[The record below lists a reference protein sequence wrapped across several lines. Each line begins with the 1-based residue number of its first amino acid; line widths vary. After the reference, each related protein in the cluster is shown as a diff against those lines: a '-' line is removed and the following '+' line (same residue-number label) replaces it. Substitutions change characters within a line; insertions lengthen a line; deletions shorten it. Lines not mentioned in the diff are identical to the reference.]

1 MHIKFI
7 SLVFFLSGCSALVFE
22 TIWFRVTSIVLG
34 SSIWSAVT
42 VLSAFMAG
50 LAIGNTIMAIYG
62 EKFIHPFRTYIL
74 IEIIIGLT
82 GVGSVFFMNFL
93 STEIALL
100 LSDIT
105 NHSALLNFVRFVIAF
120 SILLIPSVAM
130 GMTLPILHKGLF
142 HFDNIF
148 SRSLGK
154 LYGWNTLGA
163 VSGVLLSEFLF
174 ISFFGIKG
182 TALSACLFNF
192 IAAFILM
199 QLFYENPIKFNDDK
213 NKFNFRQIKQIR
225 AYILPPFLTGFL
237 LLALEIIWFRYLLL
251 SRSGTSVTFAIML
264 ATILAG
270 IGLGGLIAT
279 RIKTQNTNLHP
290 LIINLSLIAAISV
303 VASFFF
309 HHLLIMHFMV
319 GVKSQIAYSI
329 LSAVV
334 LMLPTSIISG
344 MLFPLYGEV
353 IYRKLAVTTQASGLL
368 TLFNTTG
375 AALGSAFAT
384 FLLLPLIGVENSILI
399 LALGY
404 VFLSLLMVINQ
415 GIRTTTLN
423 AYITPLAIMLFVL
436 VLFPYGSLIKEYKN
450 FNKVHFPNEKLVQLR
465 EGLNETIQYF
475 KQEYL
480 GEPLYFRLVTNS
492 VFMSGTD
499 FTATR
504 YMKMFAYLP
513 YVLKDDIQD
522 VLLISYGVGNTAE
535 AITKIET
542 LNNFDV
548 VDISED
554 VLELSTIV
562 HDTTGIYPLR
572 NKKTNIHIEDGRF
585 FLQTTKNRYDLI
597 TGEPP
602 PPKIAGVVNL
612 YTKEYFD
619 LIFEKLNPGGIATYW
634 LPVYQLPELDALAI
648 IKSFCL
654 AFTDCSLW
662 QGVKLE
668 LILMGSRGGINT
680 ISTERFR
687 RIWDSEIGTDL
698 KSMGIE
704 QPGLIGTMFLADHE
718 ILNNLTKNVP
728 PVTDNHPQRI
738 SISYKQILYNP
749 KLYKDLLDIKRRYV
763 AFDNSQYI
771 DAIFS
776 RELIKE
782 TLDSFPYEDIIARL
796 LTPPMR
802 ISWEELK
809 HMLSDTNLETIPLLA
824 LSISPRQHEI
834 IEIIQSSTNPKYQL
848 AYIKTLIVKRRYE
861 DALDLLK
868 IYIKS
873 TAVED
878 DIYLQRLYNLI
889 KNLYDQTLVG
899 VDK

>member
-1 MHIKFI
+1 
-7 SLVFFLSGCSALVFE
+7 
-22 TIWFRVTSIVLG
+22 
-34 SSIWSAVT
+34 
-42 VLSAFMAG
+42 
-50 LAIGNTIMAIYG
+50 
-62 EKFIHPFRTYIL
+62 
-74 IEIIIGLT
+74 
-82 GVGSVFFMNFL
+82 
-93 STEIALL
+93 
-100 LSDIT
+100 
-105 NHSALLNFVRFVIAF
+105 
-120 SILLIPSVAM
+120 
-130 GMTLPILHKGLF
+130 
-142 HFDNIF
+142 
-148 SRSLGK
+148 
-154 LYGWNTLGA
+154 
-163 VSGVLLSEFLF
+163 
-174 ISFFGIKG
+174 
-182 TALSACLFNF
+182 
-192 IAAFILM
+192 
-199 QLFYENPIKFNDDK
+199 
-213 NKFNFRQIKQIR
+213 
-225 AYILPPFLTGFL
+225 
-237 LLALEIIWFRYLLL
+237 
-251 SRSGTSVTFAIML
+251 
-264 ATILAG
+264 
-270 IGLGGLIAT
+270 
-279 RIKTQNTNLHP
+279 
-290 LIINLSLIAAISV
+290 
-303 VASFFF
+303 
-309 HHLLIMHFMV
+309 
-319 GVKSQIAYSI
+319 
-329 LSAVV
+329 
-334 LMLPTSIISG
+334 
-344 MLFPLYGEV
+344 
-353 IYRKLAVTTQASGLL
+353 
-368 TLFNTTG
+368 
-375 AALGSAFAT
+375 
-384 FLLLPLIGVENSILI
+384 
-399 LALGY
+399 
-404 VFLSLLMVINQ
+404 
-415 GIRTTTLN
+415 
-423 AYITPLAIMLFVL
+423 
-436 VLFPYGSLIKEYKN
+436 
-450 FNKVHFPNEKLVQLR
+450 
-465 EGLNETIQYF
+465 
-475 KQEYL
+475 
-480 GEPLYFRLVTNS
+480 
-492 VFMSGTD
+492 MSGTG

-535 AITKIET
+535 AIIKIET

-548 VDISED
+548 IDISED

-602 PPKIAGVVNL
+602 PPKTAGVVNL

-698 KSMGIE
+698 KSLGIE

-738 SISYKQILYNP
+738 SISFIQILYNP

-802 ISWEELK
+802 ISLEELK

-878 DIYLQRLYNLI
+878 DIYLQMLYNLI